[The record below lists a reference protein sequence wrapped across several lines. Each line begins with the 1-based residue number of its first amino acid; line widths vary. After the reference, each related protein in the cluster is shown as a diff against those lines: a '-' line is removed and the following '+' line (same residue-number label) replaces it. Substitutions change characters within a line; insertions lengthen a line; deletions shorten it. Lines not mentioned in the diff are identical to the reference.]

1 MTATYILTV
10 VAVAAACT
18 FALRALPFFA
28 FAGDRKM
35 PAWLEKLGQ
44 TLPAAI
50 MAVLIVYCLKDAGN
64 DLIHVGIPKFIAVAV
79 VAASYRWRHSTL
91 LSIVLG
97 TGAYML
103 LLLADSLYF

>member
-1 MTATYILTV
+1 
-10 VAVAAACT
+10 
-18 FALRALPFFA
+18 
-28 FAGDRKM
+28 M

-64 DLIHVGIPKFIAVAV
+64 DLIHIGIPKFIAVAA
-79 VAASYRWRHSTL
+79 VAVSYKGRHSTL
-91 LSIVLG
+91 LSIILG
-97 TGAYML
+97 TGVYML

>member
-1 MTATYILTV
+1 MTATYILTA

-50 MAVLIVYCLKDAGN
+50 MAVLIVYCLKDTGT
-64 DLIHVGIPKFIAVAV
+64 DLIHVGIPKFIAVAA
-79 VAASYRWRHSTL
+79 VAVSYKWRHSTL
-91 LSIVLG
+91 LSIVMG